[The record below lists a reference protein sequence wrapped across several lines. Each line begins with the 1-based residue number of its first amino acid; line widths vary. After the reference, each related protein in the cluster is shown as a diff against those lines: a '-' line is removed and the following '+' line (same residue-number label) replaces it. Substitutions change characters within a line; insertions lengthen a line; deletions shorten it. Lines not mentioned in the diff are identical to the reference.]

1 MRGACGVL
9 QRGTRAQRAWA
20 RIGSRRTVDPVG
32 SVGGGHGD
40 DTLARRHAVEQR
52 EQLRH
57 RAPVIAAAARV
68 RPLRTE
74 RVELVHEEERRGGL
88 PTCDGCRLGLG
99 LGPSKR
105 RAQPCA
111 QLVSSAPTATAL
123 QHEQRKPKG
132 SRSRAHNVGF
142 ACPGWAIQEQ
152 PRGRPHPPCPQ
163 RVGVFGEAAHQR
175 AHRVVGA
182 ALPGEDRGRLGA
194 RARCWFTPVRH
205 GRRVAQKRALLAKHD
220 VARGGGTLR
229 RTLPAARL
237 QAQVEPR
244 RAGIVAHLPPRHCCL
259 CAPLQPHNR

>member
-1 MRGACGVL
+1 MWRAAARDRGAARV
-9 QRGTRAQRAWA
+9 A
-20 RIGSRRTVDPVG
+20 RIGSRRTIDPVG

-123 QHEQRKPKG
+123 QHEQREPKG

-142 ACPGWAIQEQ
+142 ACPGWAVQEQ

-182 ALPGEDRGRLGA
+182 ALPGEDRRRLGTH
-194 RARCWFTPVRH
+194 ARCWCFLCVMR
-205 GRRVAQKRALLAKHD
+205 LWLD
-220 VARGGGTLR
+220 
-229 RTLPAARL
+229 ARL
-237 QAQVEPR
+237 VASCWQTCPN
-244 RAGIVAHLPPRHCCL
+244 AGDQRYD
-259 CAPLQPHNR
+259 R